1 MAAINSNKSGNGQLP
16 SGFISPFKRVPMEG
30 THDALLAIAA
40 TLTGKTM
47 VDVRKMAVTLGMRA
61 NGAFYLDEVLF
72 RKIIFN
78 LSTLA
83 VSDYKNLTSV
93 SALPDVCVLCVDY
106 SANDESSHAVLFHH
120 VKGTPQQ
127 TAFSYIIDPATWVE
141 PAKQITT
148 DLSHLNLKPAWYL
161 EISQRPNPNGKAK

>member
-16 SGFISPFKRVPMEG
+16 SGFVSPFRRVPMEG

-61 NGAFYLDEVLF
+61 NGAFFLDEGLF
-72 RKIIFN
+72 KKILFN
-78 LSTLA
+78 ISPLA
-83 VSDYKNLTSV
+83 VSDYKDLTSV
-93 SALPDVCVLCVDY
+93 AALPDVCVLCVDY
-106 SANDESSHAVLFHH
+106 STNDESSHAVLFHH

-127 TAFSYIIDPATWVE
+127 AAFAYIIDPATWVDSS
-141 PAKQITT
+141 KQITT

-161 EISQRPNPNGKAK
+161 EITQRPNPNGKGK